1 MSRLDELKKEVAE
14 LVSQGTRIFA
24 ALIVKCDPE
33 RIKKLH
39 PELLKTYA
47 NFNLSEEYQRW
58 YTKALVVVKQLVPD
72 RKEDFVG
79 FYQYSGRF
87 AKNDLVTSFRI
98 ADGLTGATVSRG
110 GKVVASLSSCYTY
123 FESQCAILKA
133 AEDRLTSSVHEIQQI
148 LQADLFDSEVDAARE
163 LNKKGFSRAAGA
175 MAGVVLE
182 KHLNTVIQLHG
193 LTLVKKNPCIND
205 LNQKL
210 KDESILDVQTWR
222 FIQRLGDI
230 RNMCDHAK
238 GSDPTSEIVEEL
250 IAGVDKVLKTVS

>member
-1 MSRLDELKKEVAE
+1 MSRLDQLKKEIAE
-14 LVSQGTRIFA
+14 LINYGDRISMA
-24 ALIVKCDPE
+24 WLIKCDPE
-33 RIKKLH
+33 RVKKIN

-47 NFNLSEEYQRW
+47 GFKLLEEYQRW
-58 YTKALVVVKQLVPD
+58 YTKALAVVKQLLPD
-72 RKEDFVG
+72 RKDDFIG
-79 FYQYSGRF
+79 YYQYNGR
-87 AKNDLVTSFRI
+87 VTKDNLTLSFRI
-98 ADGLTGATVSRG
+98 ADVIIGASLSRS
-110 GKVVASLSSCYTY
+110 GKVVANLSSCYKY

-163 LNKKGFSRAAGA
+163 LNDKGFARAAGA

-182 KHLNTVIQLHG
+182 KHLSTVVQLHG
-193 LTLVKKNPCIND
+193 FALTKKNPCIND

-210 KDESILDVQTWR
+210 KDESIIDIPTWR

-238 GSDPTSEIVEEL
+238 GPDPTNEIVTEL
-250 IAGVDKVLKTVS
+250 IEGVDKVLKTVS